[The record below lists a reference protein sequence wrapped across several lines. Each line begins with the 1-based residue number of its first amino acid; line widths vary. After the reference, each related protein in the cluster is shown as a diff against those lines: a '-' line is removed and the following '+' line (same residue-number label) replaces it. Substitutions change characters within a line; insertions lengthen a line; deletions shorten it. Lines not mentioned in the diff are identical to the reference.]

1 MNINTNGNDSSYS
14 WAVQHAFNLS
24 LFILSLPGKKLT
36 LAQGCLT
43 LLGLGLT
50 FMPA

>member
-24 LFILSLPGKKLT
+24 LYEVNTLSCLYLGKN
-36 LAQGCLT
+36 
-43 LLGLGLT
+43 LLW
-50 FMPA
+50 AKVV